1 MDEWQGQAAGKGEK
15 IVIAECG
22 YTMEELVPLVG
33 ELAGSYAGYESSS
46 ISYEKAQQLMKA
58 VLYCIQEAQEMPAG
72 SQRKEVRNVEK
83 NSAKQ
88 TYRIGLDLVKK
99 KVSGALQ
106 LFNTITED
114 FYSAGNRVLEDTVL
128 KGMPAFFQYYD
139 AQYAPQDTILTLD
152 YPVLNDL
159 SACSGIDAIY
169 EYLRCIELEQHF
181 LKESDEQ
188 MVLAALERRG
198 FGDPM
203 QIGNLC
209 EAVLEDRIYTS
220 LQGGKRTEEE
230 REYFHAQLLAHLQK
244 TFPQTELTAYLEIAI
259 SGILYRYSCMTD

>member
-1 MDEWQGQAAGKGEK
+1 
-15 IVIAECG
+15 
-22 YTMEELVPLVG
+22 
-33 ELAGSYAGYESSS
+33 
-46 ISYEKAQQLMKA
+46 MKA

-99 KVSGALQ
+99 KVTDALQ

-139 AQYAPQDTILTLD
+139 AQYAPQDTSLTLA

-198 FGDPM
+198 FGDPL

-209 EAVLEDRIYTS
+209 EAVLEDRIYSS
-220 LQGGKRTEEE
+220 LQGCKLTDEESE
-230 REYFHAQLLAHLQK
+230 HFHVQLLVQLQK
-244 TFPQTELTAYLEIAI
+244 AFPQTELTAYLEVAI
-259 SGILYRYSCMTD
+259 KDILYRYSCITD

>member
-1 MDEWQGQAAGKGEK
+1 M
-15 IVIAECG
+15 ITECG

-198 FGDPM
+198 FGDPL

-209 EAVLEDRIYTS
+209 EAVLEDRIYSS
-220 LQGGKRTEEE
+220 LQGCKLTDEESE
-230 REYFHAQLLAHLQK
+230 HFHVQLLAHLQK
-244 TFPQTELTAYLEIAI
+244 AFPQTELTAYLEIAI
-259 SGILYRYSCMTD
+259 KDILYRYSCMTD

>member
-1 MDEWQGQAAGKGEK
+1 MA
-15 IVIAECG
+15 VITACE

-33 ELAGSYAGYESSS
+33 KLAGSYAGYESSS
-46 ISYEKAQQLMKA
+46 VSYEKAQQLMEA
-58 VLYCIQEAQEMPAG
+58 VLYCIREAREMSSC
-72 SQRKEVRNVEK
+72 SQNEVASAADRNAE
-83 NSAKQ
+83 Q
-88 TYRIGLDLVKK
+88 TYQTGFDMVKQ
-99 KVSGALQ
+99 KVSKALQ
-106 LFNTITED
+106 LFNKISID
-114 FYSAGNRVLEDTVL
+114 FYSAGNHVLADTVL
-128 KGMPAFFQYYD
+128 KGMPAFFKWYD
-139 AQYAPQDTILTLD
+139 VQYAPQDTILTLD
-152 YPVLNDL
+152 YPVLKDL

-220 LQGGKRTEEE
+220 LQGCILTEEE
-230 REYFHAQLLAHLQK
+230 SEHFHVQLLVHLQK
-244 TFPQTELTAYLEIAI
+244 AFPQTELTAYLEVAI
-259 SGILYRYSCMTD
+259 KDILYRYSCITD